1 MHILNGRLFKEK
13 LKGLYNHRDSLV
25 FCVLPDTKRYLKAT
39 IYQLITDT
47 EDSLK
52 ISGTV
57 SKQSG

>member
-1 MHILNGRLFKEK
+1 M
-13 LKGLYNHRDSLV
+13 V
-25 FCVLPDTKRYLKAT
+25 CVCPGTKYYLKAT

-52 ISGTV
+52 ISGSV